1 MKTIGLIGGMS
12 WESTL
17 VYYRI
22 LNESVKRALGGFHSA
37 KCLLYSVDFAE
48 LEEAQRVG
56 DWDRVAR
63 LLSDAAKR
71 LAACGADFV
80 LIGTNTMHEVADA
93 VRRAIPVPLLHIADA
108 AADALTERGVN
119 KVALLGTRN
128 TMTRPFYREKLEA
141 RGIEALVPSDADI
154 GKLNAII
161 FDELCLGILLEDSR
175 RTFARVAEG
184 LFARGAQAALLACT
198 EIGMLLK
205 PSDTQVPLFD
215 TTVIHAEAASRLA
228 LQD

>member
-37 KCLLYSVDFAE
+37 KCLLYSVDFAA

-56 DWDRVAR
+56 DWDRVAL
-63 LLSDAAKR
+63 LLSDAARR
-71 LAACGADFV
+71 LEAGGADFV
-80 LIGTNTMHEVADA
+80 MILTNTMHEVADA
-93 VRRAIPVPLLHIADA
+93 VRCAVPIPLLHIADA
-108 AADALTERGVN
+108 AADVLTEHGVN

-128 TMTRPFYREKLEA
+128 TMTRPFYLEKLKA
-141 RGIEALVPSDADI
+141 RGIEALVPSEEDI

-161 FDELCLGILLEDSR
+161 FDELCLGILSDDSR
-175 RTFARVAEG
+175 RLFARVTEG
-184 LFARGAQAALLACT
+184 LAARGAQAALLACT

-205 PSDTQVPLFD
+205 QSDTSVPLYD
-215 TTVIHAEAASRLA
+215 TTVIHAEAAVRLA
-228 LQD
+228 LDD